1 MIGISVALG
10 WFQLMIQCLLWI
22 SFCGVWIQIRNLN
35 TPSSINDK
43 FFPCYIHSLK
53 KKKDYEFK
61 TTSSNNAIY
70 SHSFK
75 ERDCVTLCD
84 VALFQLAY
92 SIVIISWVQDIKSSM
107 QVSRNTSI
115 GGNICVIYNKKN
127 VLIHV
132 TSKVQNWIIIFHYVQ
147 PRFMPSI
154 IMENYQLQTYVHNKW
169 SKFTSSRIQKT

>member
-1 MIGISVALG
+1 MIGISVALD
-10 WFQLMIQCLLWI
+10 WFQSGIQCLLWL
-22 SFCGVWIQIRNLN
+22 SFCEVRNLN

-43 FFPCYIHSLK
+43 FFPCYIHSLNK
-53 KKKDYEFK
+53 KRIRYEFK

-92 SIVIISWVQDIKSSM
+92 SIVIISCSM

-115 GGNICVIYNKKN
+115 GGNICVIYNKKKRTYTCN
-127 VLIHV
+127 IKSPKL
-132 TSKVQNWIIIFHYVQ
+132 
-147 PRFMPSI
+147 
-154 IMENYQLQTYVHNKW
+154 NYHFSLCSTKIYA
-169 SKFTSSRIQKT
+169 